1 MKLKTRSMAMAL
13 FVLLAA
19 VPGFGQQWSTPISI
33 SSGDTPDMD
42 IDRNTGYVYILS
54 MVNGVTVTKVS
65 PEGAIISQEIVSG
78 AESDVGGS
86 NFGASIAVDSKGY
99 PHVCYRRAA
108 GTDPDGTPKYNAYYV
123 KKTAAGWQ
131 SRLTLS
137 NGVRRGYVVRIDID
151 DNDVAH
157 IVQGFAFDEEGSEFG
172 RLLYFRVVNNVVNK
186 QTELGTAYEYIY
198 RGNDRAE
205 ITASG
210 KSNVYILSGVPN
222 EDGPLYYIISP
233 DGGDSFTDFGDIHHN
248 EAFGRNG
255 SPDVAVDSTGGVHI
269 CYGTSQDAT
278 RLDSASVRYTK
289 FTGQNQVLDKA
300 CTPNDYLTDWKIGM
314 GLGSIACNDDGQ
326 VLITAFVE
334 YPGGPL
340 YTTLSADAGQS
351 WATPVQLATTCGSDV
366 GRNKHIIR
374 SRGNKFY
381 LVYPSNYA
389 VMLRTF
395 TFETNDPPVADAGG
409 PYTQAEGSLVL
420 FDATGSSD
428 PDGIVVQYEWDWQN
442 DGSFDTT
449 TTSATCTHRYTD
461 DFYGQVNLGVTDNE
475 GVTETDIATVTVYN
489 VNPVADAGG
498 PYQGQPNMDIDC
510 HASATDA
517 GVDDVPALIYQWD
530 VNGDGIYAT
539 YGQNIKVKFANGGVY
554 IIHLRV
560 VDNDGGIGLDSATVN
575 ISSQPPVVADIPP
588 QSVSEGTPFSA
599 INLDSYVADP
609 DNPDDQIAWKTRGQV
624 NLTVVIN
631 ASRVATISP
640 LNENWVGAEMITFI
654 ASDPGSLKDSTT
666 STFTITNVNDRPAIA
681 VIPDQTILEGGSFA
695 PLNLDEY
702 VSDPDHADNQI
713 SWQVFGNSQLL
724 YQIQNRV
731 LTVMP
736 PNTEWSGSE
745 QLSIVASDPMNAR
758 DTTQTRFTVS
768 GENDPPN
775 VSKIPDQNKAVGTEF
790 TSIVLDDFVS
800 DPDNPDSDILWNY
813 SGNTK
818 VNVEITDRVAS
829 IERVSPTWV
838 GSDTV
843 IFNAADPGGLSGAS
857 SVIFTSSIGN
867 QPPDVMHIPDQ
878 SILEGQSF
886 QTVNLDGY
894 VTDPDDPDNEITW
907 TVRGQ
912 KDLIMTIQN
921 RVVTISL
928 PLNDPEWNG
937 MEVVNFK
944 ATDPGGLADSSLTL
958 YIVMPVNDPP
968 ILSSLPYTQFLEDD
982 TLEWSFSNLWSLVTD
997 PDNDSSDFQFQISGN
1012 NALSWY
1018 SDAGNK
1024 KLKLF
1029 GAANWHGSET
1039 VTLTVYDG
1047 KGGSDSEPWNLT
1059 VVSVPDNPSPFVVQ
1073 YPRGDAFSA
1082 SGDTIHFTWR
1092 RAFDPEGGTPMY
1104 QLSIADDIG
1113 FNHVIDQFNTILD
1126 SSLSYVTQPTLAEAT
1141 YYWKVLAFNS
1151 VGSTQSDIGS
1161 FVVTAT
1167 AVTGSDASAR
1177 PTKFALLQNYP
1188 NPFNPETCITYT
1200 LPKQASVQLEVFNAL
1215 GQRVSLVRQ
1224 IEQGPGVYRYTW
1236 NARSRNGEML
1246 PSGIYI
1252 CRMQAGGA
1260 SYFIKMVLLQ

>member
-1 MKLKTRSMAMAL
+1 MKLTTGSIAMAL
-13 FVLLAA
+13 LVFLAV
-19 VPGFGQQWSTPISI
+19 VPGFGQQWSTPVTV

-65 PEGAIISQEIVSG
+65 PEGAIIAQEIVPG
-78 AESDVGGS
+78 AESDAGGG

-99 PHVCYRRAA
+99 PHVCYRRSA

-151 DNDVAH
+151 DSDVAH

-172 RLLYFRVVNNVVNK
+172 RLIYYRVVNNAVNK
-186 QTELGTAYEYIY
+186 QVELGAAYPYIY

-205 ITASG
+205 ITTSG

-222 EDGPLYYIISP
+222 EDGPVYFIFSP
-233 DGGDSFTDFGDIHHN
+233 DGGNSFTNFGDIHHN
-248 EAFGRNG
+248 DAFGRNG
-255 SPDVAVDSTGGVHI
+255 SPDVAVDSLGNVHI

-289 FTGQNQVLDKA
+289 FTGENQTLDNA

-314 GLGSIACNDDGQ
+314 GLGSIACSDNGQ

-340 YTTLSADAGQS
+340 YTTLSTDAGQS
-351 WATPVQLATTCGSDV
+351 WATPVQLVTNCGSDV

-381 LVYPSNYA
+381 LVYPYNYT
-389 VMLRTF
+389 VQLRAF

-409 PYTQAEGSLVL
+409 PYTQAEGSTIL
-420 FDATGSSD
+420 FDAAGSSD

-442 DGSFDTT
+442 DAIFDTT
-449 TTSATCTHRYTD
+449 TTSAVCNHRYTD
-461 DFYGQVNLGVTDNE
+461 DFYGQINLRVTDNE
-475 GVTETDIATVTVYN
+475 GGTHSDLASVTVYN
-489 VNPVADAGG
+489 VNPVAEAGG
-498 PYQGQPNMDIDC
+498 PYQGQPNVEIDC

-517 GVDDVPALIYQWD
+517 GADDVPSLIYQWD

-539 YGQNIKVKFANGGVY
+539 YGQNIKVKFANGGIY
-554 IIHLRV
+554 TIRLRV

-575 ISSQPPVVADIPP
+575 ITNQPPVVAAIPP
-588 QSVSEGTPFSA
+588 QSVNEGTPFNTIS
-599 INLDSYVADP
+599 LDSYVTDP
-609 DNPDDQIAWKTRGQV
+609 DNRDDQMVWSARGQV

-640 LNENWVGAEMITFI
+640 VKANWFGAEMITFT
-654 ASDPGSLKDSTT
+654 ATDPGFLKDSTST
-666 STFTITNVNDRPAIA
+666 TFTIANVNDRPAIA
-681 VIPDQTILEGGSFA
+681 VIPDQTIPEGGSFA
-695 PLNLDEY
+695 AINLDEY

-731 LTVMP
+731 LTVIP

-745 QLSIVASDPMNAR
+745 QLSIVASDPLNAR

-775 VSKIPDQNKAVGTEF
+775 VTKIPDQNKAVGTDF
-790 TSIVLDDFVS
+790 SSIALDDYVS
-800 DPDNPDSDILWNY
+800 DPDNPDSDILWTY

-818 VNVEITDRVAS
+818 VTVEITNRVAS
-829 IERVSPTWV
+829 IERVNPTWV

-843 IFNAADPGGLSGAS
+843 IFNAADPGGLSGSS

-867 QPPDVMHIPDQ
+867 QPPDVTHIPDQ

-894 VTDPDDPDNEITW
+894 VTDPDNPDNEITW
-907 TVRGQ
+907 TASGQ
-912 KDLIMTIQN
+912 NDLIITIHN
-921 RVVTISL
+921 RVVTISQ
-928 PLNDPEWNG
+928 PLDNPDWSG

-958 YIVMPVNDPP
+958 FIVMSVNDPP
-968 ILSSLPYTQFLEDD
+968 VLSTIPNTQFLEDD
-982 TLEWSFSNLWSLVTD
+982 TLEWPFSNLWSLVRD

-1012 NALSWY
+1012 SKLTWF
-1018 SDAGNK
+1018 SDGGNK
-1024 KLKLF
+1024 ILKLF
-1029 GAANWHGSET
+1029 GAPNWHGSET

-1047 KGGSDSEPWNLT
+1047 NGGSDSEPWNLT
-1059 VVSVPDNPSPFVVQ
+1059 VVSVPDNPSPFMVK
-1073 YPRGDAFSA
+1073 YPRGETFSA
-1082 SGDTIHFTWR
+1082 SGDTIHFSWR
-1092 RAFDPEGGTPMY
+1092 RAADPEGGTSMY
-1104 QLSIADDIG
+1104 QLSIADEIG

-1126 SSLSYVTQPTLAEAT
+1126 SSLSYVTQSTLAEAT
-1141 YYWKVLAFNS
+1141 YYWRVVAFNS
-1151 VGSTQSDIGS
+1151 VGSTASDIGT
-1161 FVVTAT
+1161 FVISST
-1167 AVTGSDASAR
+1167 AVNGGDESAM
-1177 PTKFALLQNYP
+1177 PTRFALLQNYP
-1188 NPFNPETCITYT
+1188 NPFNPETCISYT
-1200 LPKQASVQLEVFNAL
+1200 LPKLAAVKLEIFNAL
-1215 GQRVSLVRQ
+1215 GQRVLLASPG
-1224 IEQGPGVYRYTW
+1224 EQGPGVYRYMW
-1236 NARSRNGEML
+1236 DARSQNGELL

-1252 CRMQAGGA
+1252 CRLQAEGQ